1 MPIVKNLT
9 DTELIHLLKQDNRQ
23 AFTEIYQRYAESLA
37 GFAASKLFSL
47 DDARD
52 VLHDLFV
59 KIWEDRHSLVISG
72 SLQSYLFAAI
82 RYRIIDKIRRN
93 VTRQNYDVQ
102 LQLLADQYAPGI
114 EQQLAAKE
122 LQQLVDKSL
131 DSLPVKTREIY
142 LLSRNE
148 HLSVSEIAQKLDI
161 AEQTVKN
168 QLTIALK
175 HLRRSITVIGVT
187 SLLVNWLMK

>member
-9 DTELIHLLKQDNRQ
+9 DTELVHLLKQDNRQ

-93 VTRQNYDVQ
+93 VTRQNYDAQ
-102 LQLLADQYAPGI
+102 LQSLVDQYAPGI
-114 EQQLAAKE
+114 EQQLEAKE

-148 HLSVSEIAQKLDI
+148 HLSVAEIAQKLNI

-175 HLRRSITVIGVT
+175 HLRQSITIISVT